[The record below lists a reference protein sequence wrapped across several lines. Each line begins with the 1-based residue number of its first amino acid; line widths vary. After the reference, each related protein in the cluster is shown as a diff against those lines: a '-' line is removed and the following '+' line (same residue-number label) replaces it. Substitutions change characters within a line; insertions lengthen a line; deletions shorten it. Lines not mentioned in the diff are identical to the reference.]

1 MLTLIFIYV
10 QRLIFTPSWH
20 SWHLVSAIFWLIF
33 SVWRCFSSITNV
45 PPLSFAVVILFSLK
59 IINNHKKKG
68 GIKQYLIII
77 DLFIRLVI
85 IFEIYFLKIELKIKL
100 NSI

>member
-77 DLFIRLVI
+77 DFILEHVT
-85 IFEIYFLKIELKIKL
+85 FLNKI
-100 NSI
+100 